1 MAQRH
6 CGEWRAA
13 EARLSLVCD
22 LTLTT
27 PMLRLRGCTWNYMKF
42 VVAIVHTSARGV
54 YAVALARE
62 LVVRR
67 LFIFCAT
74 RARGFALARHWLYQH
89 TSTPLLRQ
97 VSFCLLILESC
108 RKPT

>member
-42 VVAIVHTSARGV
+42 VLASAHVRTRGALWREIHRLIIGDHTVRTV
-54 YAVALARE
+54 TVLACSR
-62 LVVRR
+62 
-67 LFIFCAT
+67 
-74 RARGFALARHWLYQH
+74 
-89 TSTPLLRQ
+89 
-97 VSFCLLILESC
+97 VS
-108 RKPT
+108 

>member
-13 EARLSLVCD
+13 EARLSGLSLVCD

-42 VVAIVHTSARGV
+42 VVASAH
-54 YAVALARE
+54 
-62 LVVRR
+62 VR
-67 LFIFCAT
+67 T
-74 RARGFALARHWLYQH
+74 RRVRSSLSERA
-89 TSTPLLRQ
+89 
-97 VSFCLLILESC
+97 SC
-108 RKPT
+108 P